1 MAVEVVMIT
10 YTTPW
15 AALPEVKVPRLHRV
29 TYGYSA
35 SFWDRYEWNLKDRTI
50 RAWCDEHCYAPFYFH
65 AGYTNEKFVQF
76 EDDQDAVLFA
86 LRWA

>member
-1 MAVEVVMIT
+1 MIT

-15 AALPEVKVPRLHRV
+15 PSLPQLKVPQLHRV
-29 TYGYSA
+29 TYGYS
-35 SFWDRYEWNLKDRTI
+35 STPQDSHYWSQTDRNI
-50 RAWCDEHCYAPFYFH
+50 RVWCDEHCYAPFYFH

-76 EDDQDAVLFA
+76 EDSQDAMLFA

>member
-1 MAVEVVMIT
+1 MIT

-15 AALPEVKVPRLHRV
+15 PSLPEVKVPRLHRV
-29 TYGYSA
+29 TYGYGT
-35 SFWDRYEWNLKDRTI
+35 FREKYEWNLKDRNI

-76 EDDQDAVLFA
+76 EDDKDAMLFA
-86 LRWA
+86 LKWA

>member
-15 AALPEVKVPRLHRV
+15 IGLPDVKVPQLHRV

-35 SFWDRYEWNLKDRTI
+35 SFRDRYEWNLKDRTI
-50 RAWCDEHCYAPFYFH
+50 RAWCDEYCYAPFYFH